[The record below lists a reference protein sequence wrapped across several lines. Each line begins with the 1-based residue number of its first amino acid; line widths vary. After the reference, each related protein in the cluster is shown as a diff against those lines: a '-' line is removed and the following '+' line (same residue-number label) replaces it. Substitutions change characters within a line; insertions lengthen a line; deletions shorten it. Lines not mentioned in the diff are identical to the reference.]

1 MLSFKDIVRQIINE
15 ISERKVSKRIK
26 KDKKESMVWKYK
38 IEDKTKNNFLMKRK
52 KKYSVNL
59 IIRW

>member
-26 KDKKESMVWKYK
+26 KDKKESMV
-38 IEDKTKNNFLMKRK
+38 
-52 KKYSVNL
+52 
-59 IIRW
+59 